1 MIRREAKDFIT
12 VHVTA
17 PYGSENGR
25 LDKLLDFRACNF
37 VAIFAF
43 TRPSSEICFNVYI
56 LKTKDKR
63 NIASLCLALNRCLNQ
78 FLLASMCVMG
88 E

>member
-37 VAIFAF
+37 VAILRLHGLVLKFALMF
-43 TRPSSEICFNVYI
+43 TF
-56 LKTKDKR
+56 
-63 NIASLCLALNRCLNQ
+63 
-78 FLLASMCVMG
+78 
-88 E
+88 